1 MRYDDEEVQDLLA
14 AQYVLG
20 SLRGA
25 ARRRLVTLM
34 RQHPSLRHRVEHWE
48 QRMFALIIRAP
59 KVKAP
64 ERVWSKI
71 QARISPSAERA
82 WRRRTWWMGF
92 ATAGLSFA
100 LAALLY
106 VGVAP
111 PRQPSFTTIALLND
125 QRAQPGILVSWTP
138 SRAARR
144 HLSVRILAHPEMP
157 AGTSWQAWI
166 VTGRDAAPISLG
178 LIGADEYQVLPLS
191 AEAADALPGAVAI
204 GVSVEPKGGSVAGR
218 PSGPFLLQGPALRV
232 DG

>member
-20 SLRGA
+20 TLRGA

-34 RQHPSLRHRVEHWE
+34 RQHPSLHHRVEHWE

-92 ATAGLSFA
+92 AAAGLSFA
-100 LAALLY
+100 LAAVLY
-106 VGVAP
+106 VGFAS
-111 PRQPSFTTIALLND
+111 PRQPSLTMIALLND

-138 SRAARR
+138 SRAAMH
-144 HLSVRILAHPEMP
+144 HLSVRILA
-157 AGTSWQAWI
+157 
-166 VTGRDAAPISLG
+166 
-178 LIGADEYQVLPLS
+178 QVCHL
-191 AEAADALPGAVAI
+191 AL
-204 GVSVEPKGGSVAGR
+204 
-218 PSGPFLLQGPALRV
+218 
-232 DG
+232 